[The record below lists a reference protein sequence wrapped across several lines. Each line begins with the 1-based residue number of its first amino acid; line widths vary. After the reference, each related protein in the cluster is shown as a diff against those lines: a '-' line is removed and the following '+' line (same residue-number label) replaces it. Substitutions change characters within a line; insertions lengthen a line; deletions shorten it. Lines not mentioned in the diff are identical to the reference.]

1 MSKVINNPILKG
13 VTGKL
18 GDTHYYRMAYGV
30 LQMRNLPGERKKSTP
45 KQKDQML
52 RFRRATRYAKAQ
64 SNNAEAKAHYA
75 KGICRQRPSAY
86 NVALSDYLNAPVI
99 HYIQPKLYTGD
110 VGSLIT
116 IKATD
121 DFRVERV
128 KVTIHT
134 PDGKLLESGDAERNK
149 RKPFMWNYRATVN
162 NAMVSGSVIKVIAK
176 DRPGNKAQGDLVI
189 GG

>member
-1 MSKVINNPILKG
+1 M
-13 VTGKL
+13 
-18 GDTHYYRMAYGV
+18 
-30 LQMRNLPGERKKSTP
+30 LQMCNLPGGRKKSTAR
-45 KQKDQML
+45 QKDQMD
-52 RFRRATRYAKAQ
+52 RFRQASQYAKSQ
-64 SNNAEAKAHYA
+64 TRNAADKAHYA

-99 HYIQPKLYTGD
+99 HYIRPKLYTGD

-128 KVTIHT
+128 HVTIHT
-134 PDGKLLESGDAERNK
+134 PEGKLLESGDAERNK
-149 RKPFMWNYRATVN
+149 RKPFMWNYRATVK
-162 NAMVSGSVIKVIAK
+162 NAAVSGSVIKVIAE
-176 DRPGNKAQGDLVI
+176 DRPGNKTEGDQVI